1 MWYGWHVVRCI
12 PDIFKLWKYLRPF
25 VVAVCPVERLGV
37 CLAQKRSPSTGDMY
51 TVFHWKRGTQ
61 SRPQLQG
68 KKRNREKRNLWIC
81 RPLPRYIISSCTM
94 YQFFL
99 KQLYLGAPPQLSEQD
114 RCSAAVLCLYQS
126 PPIWILMSHVRIP
139 HPSAS
144 LKQAVCPWT
153 IDALPLGDNHWIVA
167 VDQWH
172 PHLGPAIPSRCHTY
186 QDFSALIRPR
196 NPDRLE
202 ICTQLTSLDLEVTEG
217 ILPPVEFMSPLQERD
232 CNLGITL
239 CIWHGEVFS
248 NVSPAMCA
256 WNYSGEA
263 SDTPLSTVKDQ
274 LCLCNVSLWDL
285 DGIGVCL

>member
-153 IDALPLGDNHWIVA
+153 IDASFPAYHWATIIESLQLINDILIWA
-167 VDQWH
+167 QQF
-172 PHLGPAIPSRCHTY
+172 PHGATLTR
-186 QDFSALIRPR
+186 
-196 NPDRLE
+196 
-202 ICTQLTSLDLEVTEG
+202 TSLRWSGLATLTGWRFVHSWHLWIWKSLKAFYHLLSLWVHYKNETAISKSPFASDMVRCSA
-217 ILPPVEFMSPLQERD
+217 MSHRP
-232 CNLGITL
+232 CAPGITVARPVTPRWVL
-239 CIWHGEVFS
+239 SKI
-248 NVSPAMCA
+248 NCA
-256 WNYSGEA
+256 CV
-263 SDTPLSTVKDQ
+263 T
-274 LCLCNVSLWDL
+274 
-285 DGIGVCL
+285 